1 MAYRKTTRRRAT
13 RSAARPARRVTRRA
27 STRRPARKGG
37 QTVRIV
43 IQHESANAS
52 GNPGGMEMPQV
63 QKQTKKAKF

>member
-1 MAYRKTTRRRAT
+1 M
-13 RSAARPARRVTRRA
+13 
-27 STRRPARKGG
+27 
-37 QTVRIV
+37 RIV